1 MGQPTGFLDYRRET
15 GSVRPPEERIK
26 DFKEFHRAL
35 PRERQQLQGARCMA
49 CGVPFCQ
56 SAAELGGMVSG
67 CPLRNLVPEFND
79 LVCTG
84 NWEQAYRR
92 LAKTN
97 CFPEFTG
104 RVCPALCEAACT
116 CGLYG
121 EPVSTKENELQIIER
136 AFDSGQVRPEPPA
149 VRTGKRVAVIGSGPA
164 GLAAAFL
171 LNRRGHQVTVFEK
184 SDRPG
189 GLLMYGIPNMK
200 LDKSVVERR
209 IRLMEAEGVTFV
221 TGADVGRTVAA
232 EDIRK
237 EFDRVVLCCGAG
249 RPRDIEVPGREA
261 KGIWFAVDFLSAVTK
276 SLLDTGTPGKGC
288 PTVKGKRVVVIG
300 GGDTGND
307 CVGTAVR
314 LGAKSVV
321 QLELMPE
328 PPASRTEENPW
339 PEWPRVKKTD
349 YGQEEAAWAYG
360 ADPRRFCTT
369 VAAFLAGK
377 DGNVAKVRTVELEEE
392 RTAESGNVPETA
404 RTAETAGNAGEKP
417 GRAAEHPAG
426 KQDGAGTAAE
436 KGDGSK
442 TAPVS
447 GSDGTVKTAAA
458 PKADGTVKTA
468 VPAPKPAKP
477 ASRPRMVPKPGSE
490 QEIPADLVLIAAGF
504 TGAEEY
510 AAAAFGISLDS
521 RGRIPCGEDSHRTA
535 DPAIFAAGD
544 MRRGQSL
551 VVWAIREG
559 LEAAAQVDESLMGYS
574 NLETMGRRRNHG
586 R

>member
-249 RPRDIEVPGREA
+249 RPRDIEAPGREA

-288 PTVKGKRVVVIG
+288 PPVKGKRVVVIG

-392 RTAESGNVPETA
+392 RTAEGSETA
-404 RTAETAGNAGEKP
+404 RAAKIDGTAKT
-417 GRAAEHPAG
+417 
-426 KQDGAGTAAE
+426 AGTA
-436 KGDGSK
+436 
-442 TAPVS
+442 
-447 GSDGTVKTAAA
+447 
-458 PKADGTVKTA
+458 KADGTVKTA
-468 VPAPKPAKP
+468 GAATADEAVKNAGAAKADVTAETADTATADKPAETAAPTPKPAKP

-510 AAAAFGISLDS
+510 AAAAFGISLDG